1 MIKAYFIW
9 CGILVA
15 SILIYLRK
23 ENVNPDSRTI
33 TMQIKGAAIML
44 VIFGHLS
51 RTAGVNNSFINLL
64 GAQGVVLFLII
75 SGYGL
80 FKAYDTKGIGI
91 SYLKKRISTVLIPY
105 SVVTAIFICI
115 DMVFLDKQYSLSYI
129 LKNIIG
135 FNSYNR
141 FDGTMW
147 YIQFIVIW
155 YIIFGLGFYFKKLKD
170 FRIVL
175 LFIVAAMFYMQID
188 RKPFSMYYYQCAVH
202 AFWFPLGVLLG
213 RFSDSLK
220 KLIEHRL
227 RLVAGIV
234 VSFVLVAFMYDKI
247 GYNNNIYIMYNFI
260 VSFIFA
266 SIIFIGASFSIQS
279 RMLDFIANISY
290 QLYLFEGLF
299 IYNYSIIKQNRPFVS
314 FAYYFGVIFLL
325 SISFKKAIKYFWVIC
340 FKVNNA
346 VKTMKIREKFV
357 KKGSNFINY
366 NS

>member
-9 CGILVA
+9 FGILVA
-15 SILIYLRK
+15 SILIFLRK
-23 ENVNPDSRTI
+23 ENVKPDSRTI
-33 TMQIKGAAIML
+33 TMQIKGVAIML

-80 FKAYDTKGIGI
+80 FKAYNRKGIGI
-91 SYLKKRISTVLIPY
+91 SYWKKRISTVLIPY

-135 FNSYNR
+135 FNSENR

-147 YIQFIVIW
+147 YIQFIAIW

-170 FRIVL
+170 FRLVL
-175 LFIVAAMFYMQID
+175 LFIVAAMFYMQLD

-202 AFWFPLGVLLG
+202 AFWFPLGVLIG
-213 RFSDSLK
+213 RYSDSLK
-220 KLIEHRL
+220 KFIEHRL

-234 VSFVLVAFMYDKI
+234 VSFVFVAFMYDKI
-247 GYNNNIYIMYNFI
+247 GYNNNIYIMYNFV
-260 VSFIFA
+260 VSFIFV
-266 SIIFIGASFSIQS
+266 SIIFIGASFHIHS
-279 RMLDFIANISY
+279 RMLDFIGNISY

-299 IYNYSIIKQNRPFVS
+299 IYNYNIIRQDRPFIS
-314 FAYYFGVIFLL
+314 FMYYFGVIFFL
-325 SISFKKAIKYFWVIC
+325 SISFKRAMKYFWFIC
-340 FKVNNA
+340 LKVNNA
-346 VKTMKIREKFV
+346 VKTMKIR
-357 KKGSNFINY
+357 KKIIFDGSSFINN

>member
-1 MIKAYFIW
+1 M
-9 CGILVA
+9 
-15 SILIYLRK
+15 SILIYLK
-23 ENVNPDSRTI
+23 KDNVKPDSRAI
-33 TMQIKGAAIML
+33 TLQMKGAAILL

-51 RTAGVNNSFINLL
+51 RTAGINNSFINLL

-80 FKAYDTKGIGI
+80 FKAYDTNGIGI
-91 SYLKKRISTVLIPY
+91 SYWKKRISTVLIPY
-105 SVVTAIFICI
+105 SAVTGIFISI
-115 DMVFLDKQYSLSYI
+115 DIIFLDKQYSLGYI

-135 FNSYNR
+135 FNSDNR

-175 LFIVAAMFYMQID
+175 LFIVAAMFYMQLD

-213 RFSDSLK
+213 RYSDSLK

-234 VSFVLVAFMYDKI
+234 VSFVLITFMYDKI
-247 GYNNNIYIMYNFI
+247 GYNNIYIMYNFV

-266 SIIFIGASFSIQS
+266 SLIFIAASFHIHS
-279 RMLDFIANISY
+279 RMLDFIGNISY

-314 FAYYFGVIFLL
+314 FAYYFGVVFLL
-325 SISFKKAIKYFWVIC
+325 SISFKKAMKYFWFIC
-340 FKVNNA
+340 LKVNNV
-346 VKTMKIREKFV
+346 VKTIKIRRKFAV
-357 KKGSNFINY
+357 DSSSFINN